1 MALDAKER
9 ENAELTAMMETGGN
23 RVAAGVRESK
33 IVEVAKKNRALTL
46 ALEKEKAEKARLA
59 VELKAAR
66 AGGATDARPRTTSQ
80 VETACREVVAEAA
93 FAAESARK
101 ECAEWRERAKEAERR
116 AERDAGRFNTA
127 RAENERFRAIIK
139 REVGDDKVDFARLED
154 SLTAAG
160 GWKGRAR
167 EIATLR
173 SKVKSL
179 RERLEAH
186 EDGVTVASGSPNSD
200 GSRPTSAVS
209 TVVMTHERARE
220 ATARRAELEEAS
232 TKLREAEA
240 EAEEAKA
247 RAKAAAVRKNVLEKD
262 VRGLR
267 EKLEVLKEKS
277 SNDDKLIEALKAEV
291 RKLSE
296 GGAALAFP
304 TARGG
309 SVAAGAAVPAAAY
322 KTLQRRAE
330 SQEAKLRD
338 QEQRMLQL
346 RAKIASMEH
355 DGIGG
360 GDGEATEASL
370 AAVAAAAAS
379 AGPRDG
385 FSRQHEEDVAA
396 LIEHAE
402 GLERATDKLKGKLS
416 AAEKQVEAL
425 REQLGAEHQK
435 SHQLRLKLDAAR
447 GANGNG
453 NASGTGTG
461 SGTGSGGGYA
471 AAYAASKDGEDA
483 EALREELRAAMIE
496 MERMRK
502 SNKDQIES
510 MEQEVGLYM
519 EMMHEMKRAAGMA

>member
-209 TVVMTHERARE
+209 TVVMTHERARGRPRGVPSSRRRRRNFGRRRRRRRRPRRGPKPPPCGKRPRE
-220 ATARRAELEEAS
+220 GRAR
-232 TKLREAEA
+232 TPRET
-240 EAEEAKA
+240 
-247 RAKAAAVRKNVLEKD
+247 
-262 VRGLR
+262 
-267 EKLEVLKEKS
+267 
-277 SNDDKLIEALKAEV
+277 
-291 RKLSE
+291 
-296 GGAALAFP
+296 GGAQ
-304 TARGG
+304 G
-309 SVAAGAAVPAAAY
+309 
-322 KTLQRRAE
+322 KIIQRR
-330 SQEAKLRD
+330 
-338 QEQRMLQL
+338 
-346 RAKIASMEH
+346 
-355 DGIGG
+355 
-360 GDGEATEASL
+360 
-370 AAVAAAAAS
+370 
-379 AGPRDG
+379 
-385 FSRQHEEDVAA
+385 
-396 LIEHAE
+396 
-402 GLERATDKLKGKLS
+402 
-416 AAEKQVEAL
+416 
-425 REQLGAEHQK
+425 
-435 SHQLRLKLDAAR
+435 
-447 GANGNG
+447 
-453 NASGTGTG
+453 
-461 SGTGSGGGYA
+461 
-471 AAYAASKDGEDA
+471 
-483 EALREELRAAMIE
+483 
-496 MERMRK
+496 
-502 SNKDQIES
+502 
-510 MEQEVGLYM
+510 
-519 EMMHEMKRAAGMA
+519 

>member
-66 AGGATDARPRTTSQ
+66 AGGAADARPRTESQ

-127 RAENERFRAIIK
+127 KAENERFRAIIK

-173 SKVKSL
+173 GKVKSL

-186 EDGVTVASGSPNSD
+186 EDGVTVAAGSPNLD

-296 GGAALAFP
+296 GGATLAFP

-309 SVAAGAAVPAAAY
+309 SAAAGAAVPAAAY

-355 DGIGG
+355 DGIGSG
-360 GDGEATEASL
+360 GGEAAEASL

-402 GLERATDKLKGKLS
+402 GLERATVKLKGKLS

-435 SHQLRLKLDAAR
+435 SHQLRVKLDAVR
-447 GANGNG
+447 GADANGNANG
-453 NASGTGTG
+453 DANGAG
-461 SGTGSGGGYA
+461 SGSGGGYA
-471 AAYAASKDGEDA
+471 AAYAASTEGGDA
-483 EALREELRAAMIE
+483 ETLREELRAARLE

-502 SNKDQIES
+502 SNKKQIES
-510 MEQEVGLYM
+510 MEQEVELYM
-519 EMMHEMKRAAGMA
+519 EMMHEMKRTAGMA

>member
-66 AGGATDARPRTTSQ
+66 AGGAADARPRTESQ

-127 RAENERFRAIIK
+127 KAENERFRAIIK

-173 SKVKSL
+173 GKVKSL

-186 EDGVTVASGSPNSD
+186 EDGVTVAAGSPNLD

-296 GGAALAFP
+296 GGATLAFP

-309 SVAAGAAVPAAAY
+309 SAAAGAAVPAAAY

-355 DGIGG
+355 DGIGSG
-360 GDGEATEASL
+360 GGEAAEASL

-402 GLERATDKLKGKLS
+402 GLERATVKLKGKLS

-435 SHQLRLKLDAAR
+435 SHQLRVKLDAAR
-447 GANGNG
+447 GADANG
-453 NASGTGTG
+453 NANGAG
-461 SGTGSGGGYA
+461 SGSGGGYA
-471 AAYAASKDGEDA
+471 AAYAASTEGGDA
-483 EALREELRAAMIE
+483 ETLREELRAARLE

-502 SNKDQIES
+502 SNKKQIES
-510 MEQEVGLYM
+510 MEQEVELYM
-519 EMMHEMKRAAGMA
+519 EMMHEMKRTAGMA

>member
-66 AGGATDARPRTTSQ
+66 AGGAADARPRTESQ

-127 RAENERFRAIIK
+127 KAENERFRAIIK

-173 SKVKSL
+173 GKVKSL

-186 EDGVTVASGSPNSD
+186 EDGVTVAAGSPNLD

-296 GGAALAFP
+296 GGATLAFP

-309 SVAAGAAVPAAAY
+309 SAAAGAAVPAAAY

-338 QEQRMLQL
+338 QEERMLQL

-355 DGIGG
+355 DGIGSG
-360 GDGEATEASL
+360 GGEAAEASL

-402 GLERATDKLKGKLS
+402 GLERATVKLKGKLS

-435 SHQLRLKLDAAR
+435 SHQLRVKLDAAR
-447 GANGNG
+447 GADANG
-453 NASGTGTG
+453 NANGAG
-461 SGTGSGGGYA
+461 SGSGGGYA
-471 AAYAASKDGEDA
+471 AAYAASTEGGDA
-483 EALREELRAAMIE
+483 ETLREELRAARLE

-502 SNKDQIES
+502 SNKKQIES
-510 MEQEVGLYM
+510 MEQEVELYM
-519 EMMHEMKRAAGMA
+519 EMMHEMKRTAGMA